1 MQCEFSAIK
10 VSKKSNVTKVTNAT
24 FLFFVHG
31 QNGIFSEK
39 LYKDIK
45 TTYRKVAISIP
56 SCLEAY
62 SRFFRLLKKGIF
74 DPYVLWPV
82 YKKSIF

>member
-39 LYKDIK
+39 LYKDI
-45 TTYRKVAISIP
+45 
-56 SCLEAY
+56 
-62 SRFFRLLKKGIF
+62 LKLRIHIMTNHLF
-74 DPYVLWPV
+74 DE
-82 YKKSIF
+82 

>member
-24 FLFFVHG
+24 FLFFVQG

-39 LYKDIK
+39 LYKEILK
-45 TTYRKVAISIP
+45 LHSLILNSNRSKISEK
-56 SCLEAY
+56 L
-62 SRFFRLLKKGIF
+62 
-74 DPYVLWPV
+74 
-82 YKKSIF
+82 